1 MNGTCPI
8 QVVEDRNNIYNRWL
22 TLDKHI
28 RYEQPKPN
36 MNPNGKFE
44 NIVGWGR
51 KIDRNIEKL
60 RLLMEGHNSSPMY
73 SSDMIRNPSIEEIME
88 INNILKNSGYKLNL
102 KTYKL
107 IKHYETN
114 RN

>member
-8 QVVEDRNNIYNRWL
+8 QIVEDRNNIKNKWL

-28 RYEQPKPN
+28 RYEQSKPK
-36 MNPNGKFE
+36 MNSNGKFE

-51 KIDRNIEKL
+51 IIGHNIERL
-60 RLLMEGHNSSPMY
+60 RLLMEGHNASPMY
-73 SSDMIRNPSIEEIME
+73 ASDKIRNPSIDEIME
-88 INNILKNSGYKLNL
+88 IGDILKTNGYKLNL